1 MSLLERLN
9 RKKKQ
14 YNGLETKKNNNKA
27 LKIRA
32 FKSTEETTHE
42 GAYQAF
48 KSKIHTQIINEM
60 PEELQYVINQPDS
73 DRKELYNVI
82 ERISN
87 EVLEENPFIIPMGE
101 RTKFYAEIA
110 SEILGLGPL
119 EVLLKDDTISEIMVN
134 GYNNIYIEQKGKLQ
148 KTNVRFRN
156 EEHLMNVVDR
166 IVSAVGRRVD
176 ESSPLVDARLADGSR
191 VNIIIPPLALN
202 GACITIRKFSKE
214 KLDMDKLI
222 EFNSLNYA
230 MAQFIDACV
239 KARLNIIVA
248 GGTGSG
254 KTTLLNICSSFIPE
268 DERIIT
274 IEDSAE
280 LQLIQEHLVTLET
293 RPANI
298 EGTGEISMRDL
309 VKNALRMRPD
319 RIIVG
324 EVRSGE
330 ALDMLQAM
338 NTGHDGSMTT
348 VHANSPRDV
357 LSRLE
362 TMVLMS
368 GMELP
373 LKAIRNNI
381 ASSIDLIIQIARL
394 RDGTRKIISI
404 SEVVGM
410 EGEIITTQE
419 LFKFQQYGLDENE
432 KIQGEFISTGIRP
445 HCSERLVANGIHL
458 DESLFLG

>member
-14 YNGLETKKNNNKA
+14 YGTIETKKN

-48 KSKIHTQIINEM
+48 KTKIHTQIVNEM

-87 EVLEENPFIIPMGE
+87 EALEENPFIIPMGE
-101 RTKFYAEIA
+101 RTKFYDEIA

-134 GYNNIYIEQKGKLQ
+134 GYNSIYIEQKGKLQ
-148 KTNVRFRN
+148 KTNIRFRN

-214 KLDMDKLI
+214 KLDMNKLI
-222 EFNSLNYA
+222 GFNSLNYA

-280 LQLIQEHLVTLET
+280 LQLVQEHLVTLET

-381 ASSIDLIIQIARL
+381 ASSIDLIIQSARL

-419 LFKFQQYGLDENE
+419 LFKFEQYGLDENE

>member
-1 MSLLERLN
+1 
-9 RKKKQ
+9 
-14 YNGLETKKNNNKA
+14 
-27 LKIRA
+27 
-32 FKSTEETTHE
+32 
-42 GAYQAF
+42 
-48 KSKIHTQIINEM
+48 M

-87 EVLEENPFIIPMGE
+87 EALEENPFIIPMGE
-101 RTKFYAEIA
+101 RTKFYDEIA

-134 GYNNIYIEQKGKLQ
+134 GYNSIYIEQKGKLQ
-148 KTNVRFRN
+148 KTNIRFRN

-214 KLDMDKLI
+214 KLDMNKLI
-222 EFNSLNYA
+222 GFNSLNYA

-280 LQLIQEHLVTLET
+280 LQLVQEHLVTLET

-381 ASSIDLIIQIARL
+381 ASSIDLIIQSARL

>member
-14 YNGLETKKNNNKA
+14 YGTIETKKN
-27 LKIRA
+27 LKIRT

-48 KSKIHTQIINEM
+48 KTKIHTQIVNEM
-60 PEELQYVINQPDS
+60 PEELQYVINRPDS

-87 EVLEENPFIIPMGE
+87 EALEENPFIIPMGE
-101 RTKFYAEIA
+101 RTKFYDEIA

-134 GYNNIYIEQKGKLQ
+134 GYNSIYIEQKGKLQ
-148 KTNVRFRN
+148 KTNIRFRN

-214 KLDMDKLI
+214 KLDMNKLI
-222 EFNSLNYA
+222 GFNSLNYA

-280 LQLIQEHLVTLET
+280 LQLVQEHLVTLET

-381 ASSIDLIIQIARL
+381 ASSIDLIIQSARL